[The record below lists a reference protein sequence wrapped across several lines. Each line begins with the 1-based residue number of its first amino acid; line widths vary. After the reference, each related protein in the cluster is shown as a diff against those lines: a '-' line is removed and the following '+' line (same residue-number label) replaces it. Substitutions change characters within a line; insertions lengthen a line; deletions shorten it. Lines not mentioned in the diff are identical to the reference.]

1 MRCPHRCCSFPTQLK
16 ALKRQRADLQAR
28 IKELEACA
36 GLQHHRSDPDVR
48 SCTLHCATCL
58 MQDLYGTAGH
68 NVRLKMVFAQSGMA
82 TQTRSAA
89 MAHFKQQLLELK
101 VCGMVLATWCWPRV
115 HMWKQAG
122 VDGPRRGSGAA
133 AAAAM
138 QRIACWH
145 NASCMASPA
154 TAPLNCPAPRCL
166 LCRCRSSWP
175 SAPRCARPP

>member
-36 GLQHHRSDPDVR
+36 GLQHHRLNVHENESIQIGCR
-48 SCTLHCATCL
+48 S
-58 MQDLYGTAGH
+58 YRPV
-68 NVRLKMVFAQSGMA
+68 NVTMLRSHVQSGMA

-115 HMWKQAG
+115 RMWKQAG

-166 LCRCRSSWP
+166 LFRCRSSWP